1 LFQQALLIGQWINK
15 FNIAN
20 ISDYLDDKS
29 GQIPVEVLAFQ
40 KFSDESLNDV
50 NLMKLSPNLS
60 LINQ

>member
-1 LFQQALLIGQWINK
+1 LLIGQWINK